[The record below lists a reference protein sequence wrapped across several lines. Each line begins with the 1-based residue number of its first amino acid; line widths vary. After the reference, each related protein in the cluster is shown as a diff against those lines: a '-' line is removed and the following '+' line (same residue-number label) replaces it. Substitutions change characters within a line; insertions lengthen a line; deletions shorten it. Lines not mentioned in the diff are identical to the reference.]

1 MTDGF
6 QKVARVGEIAPG
18 TARCVFVNGEAVAL
32 ANVEGTFYAIGDTCS
47 HAEASL
53 SDGEIYEDTIMCPL
67 HGAEFSLKTGKALT
81 LPAFEPVPAFE
92 VRVEDDDIL
101 VKAR

>member
-1 MTDGF
+1 MTEGF
-6 QKVARVGEIAPG
+6 QRVARVAEIAPG
-18 TARCVFVNGEAVAL
+18 TARCVFVNGEPIAL

-81 LPAFEPVPAFE
+81 LPAISPVPSYE
-92 VRVEDDDIL
+92 VRVEGDDIL
-101 VKAR
+101 IKA